1 MTTELLVL
9 KRAARTTILAV
20 GALALITATAGDRAH
35 GEGNLD
41 ASYTISFARIPVGE
55 VTATAIFG
63 QSEYAISARARAG
76 GVMKVLLVDGE
87 ASFATR
93 GTTKNGHPE
102 PTNFTSKIVSNAETS
117 DITMVLDE
125 GSVKELVGA
134 PPSLDRVPVT
144 AANRRGI
151 VDPLTAVLFSAG
163 GAGEMLSQEA
173 CRRTLPI
180 FDGHQRY
187 DLKLAF
193 KRMDKVTAEKGYAGP
208 VVVCSVNYEPIAG
221 HRANIPLVK
230 YLSEGREMEIAF
242 APITGTRL
250 LAPFRLSVVS
260 TLANLVIEAKRF
272 ETIMAPASESTPPNI
287 AHSPE
292 ISPTRG
298 DGVLQRCE
306 RASSGLVL
314 CQEVPKPAPERR

>member
-1 MTTELLVL
+1 MILRS
-9 KRAARTTILAV
+9 RAAQTAVLAI
-20 GALALITATAGDRAH
+20 GSALAFMTVEVGDYAH
-35 GEGNLD
+35 AEGNLD

-55 VTATAIFG
+55 ITATVVFG
-63 QSEYAISARARAG
+63 ASEYAISARARAG

-87 ASFATR
+87 ASFTTR
-93 GTTKNGHPE
+93 GTIKDGHPE
-102 PTNFTSKIVSNAETS
+102 PTNFMSKIVSNSETF
-117 DITMVLDE
+117 DVKMALDE
-125 GSVKELVGA
+125 GSVKELLGA

-163 GAGEMLSQEA
+163 GAGGMLSLEA

-230 YLSEGREMEIAF
+230 YLSEGREMEIAL
-242 APITGTRL
+242 APIAGTRL

-272 ETIMAPASESTPPNI
+272 ETIVAPAPESAPPNI

-292 ISPTRG
+292 ISPPSR
-298 DGVLQRCE
+298 DGVVQRCE

>member
-1 MTTELLVL
+1 MVL
-9 KRAARTTILAV
+9 PHAGCAWTRLAEPGAAHAKQHARNRPRIVAV
-20 GALALITATAGDRAH
+20 PPG
-35 GEGNLD
+35 GEFFLHL
-41 ASYTISFARIPVGE
+41 SPKVQHR
-55 VTATAIFG
+55 
-63 QSEYAISARARAG
+63 SARADRERYGKWHG
-76 GVMKVLLVDGE
+76 GQFTHGE
-87 ASFATR
+87 ASFTTR
-93 GTTKNGHPE
+93 GTIKDGHPE
-102 PTNFTSKIVSNAETS
+102 PTNFTSKTVSNSETF
-117 DITMVLDE
+117 DVTMVLDE

-134 PPSLDRVPVT
+134 SPSLDRVPVT

-151 VDPLTAVLFSAG
+151 VDPLTAVLFSSG
-163 GAGEMLSQEA
+163 GAGEMLSQET

-208 VVVCSVNYEPIAG
+208 IVVCSVNYEPIAG

-230 YLSEGREMEIAF
+230 YLSEGREMEIAL
-242 APITGTRL
+242 APIAGTRL

-260 TLANLVIEAKRF
+260 TLANLVIEANRF
-272 ETIMAPASESTPPNI
+272 ETIMTPAPEGTPPNI
-287 AHSPE
+287 ARPSE
-292 ISPTRG
+292 ISPPSR
-298 DGVLQRCE
+298 DGVVQRCE

>member
-1 MTTELLVL
+1 MTTELLVP
-9 KRAARTTILAV
+9 KRAARTTILAA
-20 GALALITATAGDRAH
+20 GSALALITATAGDRAH

-41 ASYTISFARIPVGE
+41 ASYKISFARIPVGE
-55 VTATAIFG
+55 VTATAVFG

-87 ASFATR
+87 ASFTTR
-93 GTTKNGHPE
+93 GTIKNGHPE
-102 PTNFTSKIVSNAETS
+102 PTNFMSKIVSNSETF
-117 DITMVLDE
+117 DVTMILDE
-125 GSVKELVGA
+125 GSVKELAGA
-134 PPSLDRVPVT
+134 PPALDRVPVT

-163 GAGEMLSQEA
+163 GAGDTLSQEA

-230 YLSEGREMEIAF
+230 YLSEGRELEIAL
-242 APITGTRL
+242 APIAGTRL
-250 LAPFRLSVVS
+250 LAPFRLSVAS
-260 TLANLVIEAKRF
+260 TLANLVIEANRF
-272 ETIMAPASESTPPNI
+272 ETIVAPAPEGTPPNI

-292 ISPTRG
+292 VS
-298 DGVLQRCE
+298 
-306 RASSGLVL
+306 
-314 CQEVPKPAPERR
+314 K